1 MSSLQCISEMNKEI
15 FGKAVTSRLGDDSM
29 LLSLDHV
36 QLLSSGYSKYRDF
49 IRDLPLHLS
58 KYILSM
64 LGR

>member
-1 MSSLQCISEMNKEI
+1 MNRQI
-15 FGKAVTSRLGDDSM
+15 FGKGGMSRLGDDPCNL